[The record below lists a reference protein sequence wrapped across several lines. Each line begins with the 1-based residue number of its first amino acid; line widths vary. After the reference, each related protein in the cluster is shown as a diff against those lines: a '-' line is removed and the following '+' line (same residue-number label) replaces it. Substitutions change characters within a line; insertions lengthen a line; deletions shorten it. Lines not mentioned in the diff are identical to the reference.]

1 MARVLVSD
9 AADRR
14 LKQGSAVVIGP
25 EQVVTNCHVVNG
37 GQRIAVKA
45 GADSRPASIAVA
57 DEEFDLCKLDVPGL
71 EAPAVDIASVAEVRT
86 GQRVYA
92 IGAPLGLELT
102 ISEGIVSS
110 LREVENGKVIQTT
123 APVSPGSSGGG
134 LFDAEGRLIGIVT
147 FQTRSGQNL
156 NFAVPADWISEM
168 RARGPGGARVAAAE
182 PTIAE
187 MVVGKWWC
195 FGTISG
201 RNGEYTYDSAGNLHI
216 VSSDGRNIVTRYQVS
231 GRRILYQWGNGAFA
245 LDIES
250 IESGR
255 MVQLT
260 GEGQRLAC
268 DRR

>member
-1 MARVLVSD
+1 M
-9 AADRR
+9 
-14 LKQGSAVVIGP
+14 
-25 EQVVTNCHVVNG
+25 N
-37 GQRIAVKA
+37 
-45 GADSRPASIAVA
+45 
-57 DEEFDLCKLDVPGL
+57 
-71 EAPAVDIASVAEVRT
+71 IASVADVRT

-134 LFDAEGRLIGIVT
+134 LFNAEGQLIGIVT

-168 RARGPGGARVAAAE
+168 RARAPGGTRVAAAE

-187 MVVGKWWC
+187 MVVGHWWC
-195 FGTISG
+195 FGSISG

-231 GRRILYQWGNGAFA
+231 GRRILYQWSNAAFA

-250 IESGR
+250 IEPSR